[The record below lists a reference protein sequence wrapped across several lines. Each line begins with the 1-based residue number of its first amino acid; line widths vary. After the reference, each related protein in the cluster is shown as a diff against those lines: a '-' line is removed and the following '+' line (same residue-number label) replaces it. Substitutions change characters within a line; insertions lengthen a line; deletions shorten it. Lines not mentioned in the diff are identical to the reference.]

1 MKKLVLF
8 FLPVLMLSSCVEL
21 IDDLT
26 INRDGSGS
34 LKLTINLSSSKLK
47 INSYLALDSL
57 NGKRVPK
64 LNEITDKIDFYADKI
79 KSKEGIKNVSV
90 SKNTDDFI
98 FKVNIDFSD
107 IEQLEQ
113 ALKEV
118 INEENSSWVNFEF
131 DWVKWENNTLTRNNI
146 KIPEE
151 QLRKLKAEEIEDLK
165 KGTYTSITRFQDP
178 IEKYSN
184 ELSKISANKLNI
196 MIKTSAYGLAENTQ
210 LLKNVIKA
218 GQ

>member
-34 LKLTINLSSSKLK
+34 LRLTINLSSSKLK

-196 MIKTSAYGLAENTQ
+196 MIKTSA
-210 LLKNVIKA
+210 
-218 GQ
+218 